1 MTENM
6 KKYLELI
13 SRDEEAQKKLN
24 EQKSSSIQEAKERI
38 IADAAEK
45 GITLT
50 EEDFAANAET
60 GELSD
65 DELEAVA
72 GGKECVCVIGGGG
85 TATSE
90 IYEDTCACVLA
101 GAGRGYGYV
110 SNWETNLSGDKELD
124 KVLTGMERCVCAVG
138 GYGDAVGKDL

>member
-13 SRDEEAQKKLN
+13 SKNDETQKKLN
-24 EQKSSSIQEAKERI
+24 EQEPSSIQEAKERI

-50 EEDFAANAET
+50 EEDFAETAET
-60 GELSD
+60 GELSE

-72 GGKECVCVIGGGG
+72 GGKACYCVVGGGG
-85 TATSE
+85 TATSSA
-90 IYEDTCACVLA
+90 YEDTCACVIG
-101 GAGRGYGYV
+101 GAGSGYGYV
-110 SNWETNLSGDKELD
+110 TKWVTDSSVNRERIEER
-124 KVLTGMERCVCAVG
+124 TGMSRCVCTVG
-138 GYGDAVGKDL
+138 GYGDSIG

>member
-13 SRDEEAQKKLN
+13 SGDEEAMKNLN
-24 EQKSSSIQEAKERI
+24 EQEPSSIQEAKERI

-50 EEDFAANAET
+50 EEDFAET
-60 GELSD
+60 GELSE

-85 TATSE
+85 TATLE